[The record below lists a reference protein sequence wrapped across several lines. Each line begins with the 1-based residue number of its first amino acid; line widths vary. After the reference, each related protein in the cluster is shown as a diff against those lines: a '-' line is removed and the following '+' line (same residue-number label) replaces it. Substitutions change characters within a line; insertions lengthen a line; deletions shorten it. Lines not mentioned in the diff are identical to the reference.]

1 MIVTY
6 FKQAWQLLR
15 QNKLFSTIY
24 IIGTALAIASTTIF
38 AIIYYVK
45 LAPVYPEYKKNK
57 IYTVQFLDVDD
68 GQFIR
73 RMGSFSKDLMQNLF
87 FNLENAE
94 IVSAYLG
101 GSGQSLIRLPNQDNY
116 HEIVSRFADPAHFK
130 ILDYEFLAGAP
141 FSQDDF
147 DGGLHKVAISDRVC
161 EKLFSS
167 PEEAI
172 GKTVSLD
179 FSDYEICGVFRE
191 GSFINRR
198 SYAQA
203 IAPYTVSSQSTMAF
217 SPLNGWFNAMILT
230 DNPEG
235 VKAEMDEFCSKY
247 ASTHDGQ
254 KIIFPNQP
262 YSAIAVALSESP
274 DDELDFTSII
284 RKNLLILL
292 ILLIVPALNLSGMIA
307 GRMDLRRSEL
317 SIRKSFG
324 ATAGKLLRQV
334 LWENLFLTIVG
345 GIFGLVLTW
354 LILST
359 DAVSI
364 FSNIGSSNRYMPS
377 GVEIRLTSDMLFA
390 PAVFI
395 FALLVCVVLNILSA
409 LIPAWNALRKPI
421 VKSLK

>member
-1 MIVTY
+1 MIITY
-6 FKQAWQLLR
+6 FKQAWQLLK

-45 LAPVYPEYKKNK
+45 LAPVYPEYKKNQ
-57 IYTVQFLDVDD
+57 IYTVQFLDFDD
-68 GQFIR
+68 GQFTR
-73 RMGSFSKDLMQNLF
+73 RMGSFSKDLMQDLF

-101 GSGQSLIRLPNQDNY
+101 GSGQSLVRLPNQDNY

-147 DGGLHKVAISDRVC
+147 DGGLHKVAISERVC
-161 EKLFSS
+161 EKFFSS

-198 SYAQA
+198 SYVQA
-203 IAPYTVSSQSTMAF
+203 IAPYTVSSRSKMAF
-217 SPLNGWFNAMILT
+217 SPLNGWFNVMILT
-230 DNPEG
+230 DNPED
-235 VKAEMDEFCSKY
+235 VKAEMDEFCRKY

-262 YSAIAVALSESP
+262 YSAVFMALAESP
-274 DDELDFTSII
+274 DEEPDMMSFI
-284 RKNLLILL
+284 RRNLLILL
-292 ILLIVPALNLSGMIA
+292 TLLIVPALNLSGMIA
-307 GRMDLRRSEL
+307 GRMDLRRGEL
-317 SIRKSFG
+317 GIRKSFG

-334 LWENLFLTIVG
+334 LWENLFLTIAG
-345 GIFGLVLTW
+345 GIFGLMLTW

-364 FSNIGSSNRYMPS
+364 FSNIGSVNRYMPV
-377 GVEIRLTSDMLFA
+377 GVDIRLTSDMLFA

-395 FALLVCVVLNILSA
+395 FAFLVCVVLNILSA
-409 LIPAWNALRKPI
+409 LMPAWNALRKPI

>member
-1 MIVTY
+1 ML
-6 FKQAWQLLR
+6 K

-24 IIGTALAIASTTIF
+24 IIGTALAIASTTVF
-38 AIIYYVK
+38 AIIYYVR
-45 LAPVYPEYKKNK
+45 LAPVYPEYKKHQ

-68 GQFIR
+68 GQFTQ
-73 RMGSFSKDLMQNLF
+73 RMGSFSKDLMQDLF

-94 IVSAYLG
+94 IVSAYLS
-101 GSGQSLIRLPNQDNY
+101 GSGQSLVRLPNQDNY

-167 PEEAI
+167 PDEAI

-198 SYAQA
+198 SYVQA
-203 IAPYTVSSQSTMAF
+203 LIPYTVSSLSKMAF

-235 VKAEMDEFCSKY
+235 VKAEMDEFCRKY
-247 ASTHDGQ
+247 ASTHDD

-262 YSAIAVALSESP
+262 FSAVYLTLGVSP
-274 DDELDFTSII
+274 DDELDFMSII

-292 ILLIVPALNLSGMIA
+292 TLLIVPALNLSGMIA
-307 GRMDLRRSEL
+307 GRMDLRRGEL
-317 SIRKSFG
+317 GIRKSFG

-334 LWENLFLTIVG
+334 LWENLFLTIAG

-359 DAVSI
+359 DAVTI
-364 FSNIGSSNRYMPS
+364 FSNIGSPNRYMPS

-395 FALLVCVVLNILSA
+395 FAFLVCVVLNILSA

>member
-1 MIVTY
+1 MITSY
-6 FKQAWQLLR
+6 FKQAWHLLK

-38 AIIYYVK
+38 AIIYYVR
-45 LAPVYPEYKKNK
+45 LAPVYPEYKKHQ
-57 IYTVQFLDVDD
+57 IYTVKFLDVDD
-68 GQFIR
+68 GQFTQ
-73 RMGSFSKDLMQNLF
+73 RMGSFSKDLMQDLF

-94 IVSAYLG
+94 IISAYLS

-167 PEEAI
+167 PDEAI

-198 SYAQA
+198 SYVQA
-203 IAPYTVSSQSTMAF
+203 LIPYTVSSLSKMAF

-235 VKAEMDEFCSKY
+235 VKAEMDEFCRKY
-247 ASTHDGQ
+247 TSTHDD

-262 YSAIAVALSESP
+262 FSAVYTALCVSP
-274 DDELDFTSII
+274 DDELDFMSII
-284 RKNLLILL
+284 RTNLLILL
-292 ILLIVPALNLSGMIA
+292 TLLIVPALNLSGMIA
-307 GRMDLRRSEL
+307 GRMDLRRGEL
-317 SIRKSFG
+317 GIRKSFG
-324 ATAGKLLRQV
+324 ATPGKLLRQV
-334 LWENLFLTIVG
+334 LWENLFLTIAG

-359 DAVSI
+359 DAVTI
-364 FSNIGSSNRYMPS
+364 FSNIGSTNRYMPS
-377 GVEIRLTSDMLFA
+377 VVEIRLTSDMLFA

-395 FALLVCVVLNILSA
+395 FAFLVCVVLNILSA

>member
-1 MIVTY
+1 M
-6 FKQAWQLLR
+6 QD
-15 QNKLFSTIY
+15 LF
-24 IIGTALAIASTTIF
+24 L
-38 AIIYYVK
+38 
-45 LAPVYPEYKKNK
+45 
-57 IYTVQFLDVDD
+57 
-68 GQFIR
+68 
-73 RMGSFSKDLMQNLF
+73 
-87 FNLENAE
+87 NLENAE
-94 IVSAYLG
+94 IVSAYLS
-101 GSGQSLIRLPNQDNY
+101 GSGQSLVRLPNQDNY

-167 PEEAI
+167 PDEAI

-198 SYAQA
+198 SYVQA
-203 IAPYTVSSQSTMAF
+203 LIPYTVSSRSTMAF

-230 DNPEG
+230 DNIEG
-235 VKAEMDEFCSKY
+235 VKAEMDEFCRKY
-247 ASTHDGQ
+247 ASTHDGE
-254 KIIFPNQP
+254 KIIFNNQP
-262 YSAIAVALSESP
+262 FSAVYLSLGTSP
-274 DDELDFTSII
+274 DDELDFMSII

-292 ILLIVPALNLSGMIA
+292 TLLIVPALNLSGMIA

-317 SIRKSFG
+317 GIRKSFG
-324 ATAGKLLRQV
+324 ATPGKLLRQV

-345 GIFGLVLTW
+345 GIFGLVLAW
-354 LILST
+354 LMLST
-359 DAVSI
+359 DAVSV
-364 FSNIGSSNRYMPS
+364 FSNIGSTNRYMPS

-395 FALLVCVVLNILSA
+395 FAFLVCVVLNILSA

>member
-24 IIGTALAIASTTIF
+24 IVGTALAIASTTIF

-68 GQFIR
+68 GQFIQ

-116 HEIVSRFADPAHFK
+116 HEIVSRFADTAHFK

-147 DGGLHKVAISDRVC
+147 DGGVHKVAISDRVC

-179 FSDYEICGVFRE
+179 FSDYEICGIFRE

-235 VKAEMDEFCSKY
+235 VKAEMDEFCCKY
-247 ASTHDGQ
+247 ASTHNGQ

-317 SIRKSFG
+317 GIRKSFG

-364 FSNIGSSNRYMPS
+364 FSNIGSTNRYMPS
-377 GVEIRLTSDMLFA
+377 GVEIRLAFDMLFA

-395 FALLVCVVLNILSA
+395 FAFFVCVVLNILSA

>member
-1 MIVTY
+1 MITSY
-6 FKQAWQLLR
+6 FKQAWHLLK

-38 AIIYYVK
+38 AIIYYVR
-45 LAPVYPEYKKNK
+45 LAPVYPEYKKHQ
-57 IYTVQFLDVDD
+57 IYTVKFLDVDD
-68 GQFIR
+68 GQFTQ
-73 RMGSFSKDLMQNLF
+73 RMGSFSKDLMQDLF

-94 IVSAYLG
+94 IVSAYLS
-101 GSGQSLIRLPNQDNY
+101 GSGQSLVRLPNQDNY

-167 PEEAI
+167 PDEAI

-198 SYAQA
+198 SYVQA
-203 IAPYTVSSQSTMAF
+203 LIPYTVSSLSKMAF

-235 VKAEMDEFCSKY
+235 VKAEMDEFCRKY
-247 ASTHDGQ
+247 ASTHDD

-262 YSAIAVALSESP
+262 FSAVYLTLGVSP
-274 DDELDFTSII
+274 DDELDFMSII

-292 ILLIVPALNLSGMIA
+292 TLLIVPALNLSGMIA
-307 GRMDLRRSEL
+307 GRMDLRRGEL
-317 SIRKSFG
+317 GIRKSFG

-334 LWENLFLTIVG
+334 LWENLFLTIAG

-359 DAVSI
+359 DAVTI
-364 FSNIGSSNRYMPS
+364 FSNIGSTNRYMPS

-395 FALLVCVVLNILSA
+395 FAFLVCVVLNILSA

>member
-1 MIVTY
+1 MITSY
-6 FKQAWQLLR
+6 FKQAWHLLK

-38 AIIYYVK
+38 AIIYYVR
-45 LAPVYPEYKKNK
+45 LAPVYPEYKKHQ
-57 IYTVQFLDVDD
+57 IYTVKFLDVDD
-68 GQFIR
+68 GQFTQ
-73 RMGSFSKDLMQNLF
+73 RMGSFSKDLMQDLF

-94 IVSAYLG
+94 IVSAYLS
-101 GSGQSLIRLPNQDNY
+101 GSGQSLVRLPNQDNY

-167 PEEAI
+167 PDEAI

-198 SYAQA
+198 SYVQA
-203 IAPYTVSSQSTMAF
+203 LIPYTVSSLSTMTF

-235 VKAEMDEFCSKY
+235 VKAEMDEFCRKY
-247 ASTHDGQ
+247 ASTHDD

-262 YSAIAVALSESP
+262 FSAVYLTLGVSP
-274 DDELDFTSII
+274 DDELDFMSII

-292 ILLIVPALNLSGMIA
+292 TLLIVPALNLSGMIA
-307 GRMDLRRSEL
+307 GRMDLRRGEL
-317 SIRKSFG
+317 GIRKSFG

-334 LWENLFLTIVG
+334 LWENLFLTIAG

-359 DAVSI
+359 DAVTI
-364 FSNIGSSNRYMPS
+364 FSNIGSPNRYMPS

-395 FALLVCVVLNILSA
+395 FAFLVCVVLNILSA